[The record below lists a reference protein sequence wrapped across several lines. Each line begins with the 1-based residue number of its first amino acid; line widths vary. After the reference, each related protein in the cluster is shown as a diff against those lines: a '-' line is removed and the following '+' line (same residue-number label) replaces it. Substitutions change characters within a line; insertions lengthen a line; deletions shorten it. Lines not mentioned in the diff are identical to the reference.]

1 MKRFT
6 AFLLTAGLLLQN
18 AVPVQADVQKS
29 SPPVYTAKNAI
40 VATEQSSGVASTG
53 WMDALVQN
61 KAAGGISITL
71 GSMLPMYRDVEV
83 DVTATNNA
91 TGKVSKEQAILSA
104 GADNTDVFIGGLED
118 GNYTLCMH
126 ADGFEDYVQ
135 DLEVKGNILYL
146 YVGTGMV
153 SLDGVSYEAGR
164 THPGLFLVGD
174 VDGDGEI
181 TQADKD
187 AILDAASGKAVSGVT
202 DLNGDGKTDILD
214 LQYYAFAQN
223 VKNNGFDTTASVT
236 ESIAPDAAAIKVN
249 DGNTLVKDGDIADL
263 FTEDGVVTFSTKD
276 SAPVSDANPV
286 EIGISFQNED
296 MVKDGTGLTM
306 EQVVIETG
314 DVGIESGTLIVET
327 EDGVKTFA
335 IGAAA
340 ATVAAYSARAASS
353 DSIVISLGGQVAVKR
368 VIIRVTAASK
378 GASLVDISKV
388 EFLNGMENRIPEPDM
403 DIPQNLQ
410 AQGADKS
417 FTLTWDNSKNVTGYE
432 VEITYNGETETV
444 RTAGNTLKVT
454 TFAGEELVNKEV
466 YSVRVQAVNGAW
478 RSGYGSAVEAVPKL
492 AGRPDAPD
500 YLKATGAYRKIKL
513 TWKDMDDTDSYC
525 VYYRVKGDA
534 EYTKITGI
542 ESNSYEITD
551 LSDKTVYEIYV
562 TGVNELGES
571 DASLVSEAETTVI
584 IPAELPKYNM
594 INEPQGDGKLT
605 SHIVSVRHPR
615 GSMVNSPL
623 DEEGSDS
630 ALGVVDND
638 YGSYFYVADWDEG
651 CVYPADNKGIY
662 FTFDA
667 KYKMNYIAFAEP
679 EDAINYMGASLYWY
693 EDDHKTNHEAS
704 ISGVL
709 QKTDANGRKYYV
721 IKLSEPI
728 ESDMIRIGFTRYY
741 GYYNSITISEVRFYY
756 YDSLEDDVLALY
768 ADDLHTT
775 LKEGTTAETIAAL
788 QKRLDTVDKKSG
800 EYNPERESIQKE
812 LDNAKL
818 LLDTKFGDVI
828 EISSE
833 ITAAK
838 DGHLGISGLN
848 AWQPLGVSAA
858 SGEQVTIYVGHNTK
872 KTGDTA
878 QLKLIATQYHAE
890 SDTVK
895 TEVTTLKVGRNEVTI
910 PKLQSLSAES
920 GGALYVAYTGDDKN
934 DRYAVRVSGG
944 VSIPVLNLYGVD
956 NNTEREEKI
965 YSYVEALEKHV
976 ANIKNIHE
984 TVHQVDGNETGAAV
998 EFDEQ
1003 NCIAG
1008 ATDIM
1013 LDKMMYSVS
1022 AKTLLSGLGS
1032 GTTKERADKLSAS
1045 LTAMDEM
1052 MELFYQH
1059 KGLTDEDGAGATD
1072 RMPSEHL
1079 NIRYMRMFAGA
1090 FMYAAGDHIGIDWS
1104 SVSGLSSAVPITS
1117 DNGKYTGG
1125 LLFGWGIAHEIGHN
1139 INQSAYSIA
1148 EITNNYFAQLTTAR
1162 DTNDSVR
1169 WKYADVY
1176 EKVTSGTKGASPDL
1190 AVQLAMYWQLHLAYD
1205 RGYNFKTYDTYKEQ
1219 MENLFYARVDSYA
1232 RNVESAPS
1240 PNGVALTLGSDKNQ
1254 NFMRLACAAAKKD
1267 LTEYFV
1273 RWGMEPDEGTLKY
1286 AGQFPAEERAIYY
1299 ITDEARVYEI
1309 ENGTKANIK
1318 DKDVI
1323 SDTSSVKIGK
1333 NAANEVVLTIGSSVN
1348 ADVLLGY
1355 EVTRIMYENGQ
1366 AVREV
1371 AGFAVPDDGAA
1382 TAQWNDYVSTANNR
1396 VVTYEITAVDKFGY
1410 RSSVKKIGSVRIE
1423 HDGSLDKSMWT
1434 VTTNMKS
1441 GADTTVDAADKNPCE
1456 PEEKPAILGVI
1467 DNDYDTTYTGVAE
1480 GENAYVTISL
1490 NKTSAVSALK
1500 YTAPDADAMTDYVI
1514 EVSANGTDWK
1524 TVADGTFA
1532 EGAGSHIVY
1541 FENEKKDPWVATYDV
1556 AYVRITAVGSAGK
1569 NVAINELDLLGPSGD
1584 SISFGLAL
1592 DKKIVEMGILSNKYE
1607 YDDKGNYIPEGSL
1620 VFMGTYK
1627 GNPAYNVILL
1637 YDEEGNI
1644 VGGTGEDGSVNAQ
1657 QIILAKVPENGLLG
1671 EVSDGTW
1678 IYWIEPDA
1686 DGNVPKISGK
1696 VRAELYRVDNAM
1708 TNEGQRI
1715 VSDTLPITI
1724 PDKID
1729 SVELTD

>member
-1 MKRFT
+1 MKKFT
-6 AFLLTAGLLLQN
+6 TFLLTAGLLLQN
-18 AVPVQADVQKS
+18 TVPLQAS
-29 SPPVYTAKNAI
+29 I
-40 VATEQSSGVASTG
+40 QSSVPAVHAVKKAVAEQPSGEVSTE
-53 WMDALVQN
+53 WLDAFVQSR
-61 KAAGGISITL
+61 AAGAVSITL
-71 GSMLPMYRDVEV
+71 ANVLPMYRDVNV
-83 DVTATNNA
+83 TATATATNNDS
-91 TGKVSKEQAILSA
+91 GKVNKVQTTLQA
-104 GADNTDVFIGGLED
+104 GTDSTDLFIGGLAD
-118 GNYTLCMH
+118 GSYTLRLQV
-126 ADGFEDYVQ
+126 AGFEDYVQ
-135 DLEVKGNILYL
+135 ELEVKGNILYL

-153 SLDGVSYEAGR
+153 SLDGINYEQGD

-181 TQADKD
+181 TQSDKD
-187 AILDAASGKAVSGVT
+187 AILDAASGKQVQGLT
-202 DLNGDGKTDILD
+202 DLNGDGRTDILD
-214 LQYYAFAQN
+214 LQYYAFAQH
-223 VKNNGFDTTASVT
+223 VKNDGIDTTASVT
-236 ESIAPDAAAIKVN
+236 ESIAPDAAAVKVN
-249 DGNTLVKDGDIADL
+249 DENTIVTGDIADL
-263 FTEDGVVTFSTKD
+263 LTGNGGLTFST
-276 SAPVSDANPV
+276 ANEEPVSEDNPV

-296 MVKDGTGLTM
+296 MAQAETGLTM

-327 EDGVKTFA
+327 EDGVKYFQ
-335 IGAAA
+335 IGTAAVA
-340 ATVAAYSARAASS
+340 VAAYSARSAEGS
-353 DSIVISLGGQVAVKR
+353 SIVIGLGGQVAVKK
-368 VIIRVTAASK
+368 VIIRVTAAAK

-388 EFLNGMENRIPEPDM
+388 EFLNGMENRIPEPEM
-403 DIPQNLQ
+403 DIPQNVK

-432 VEITYNGETETV
+432 VEITHDGETETV
-444 RTAGNTLKVT
+444 RTAGNTLKVS
-454 TFAGEELVNKEV
+454 TFAGKELVNKEI

-478 RSGYGSAVEAVPKL
+478 RSGFTSAVEAVPKL

-500 YLKATGAYRKIKL
+500 YLKATGAYRKLKL

-534 EYTKITGI
+534 EYTKISGI
-542 ESNSYEITD
+542 EGSTYEITG
-551 LSDKTVYEIYV
+551 LADKTVYEVYV

-571 DASLVSEAETTVI
+571 AASLVSEAETTMV
-584 IPAELPKYNM
+584 IPAQLPKYNM
-594 INEPQGDGKLT
+594 INEPQGEGELT
-605 SHIVSVRHPR
+605 AHIVSATHPR

-623 DEEGSDS
+623 DEEGTDS
-630 ALGVVDND
+630 ALGIVDNN
-638 YGSYFYVADWDEG
+638 YNSYYYVADWDEG
-651 CVYPADNKGIY
+651 GAYPADNKGIY

-679 EDAINYMGASLYWY
+679 EDTASYAGASLYWY
-693 EDDHKTNHEAS
+693 EDDHKTNHAAT
-704 ISGVL
+704 IAGVL

-721 IKLSEPI
+721 IKLSKPI
-728 ESDMIRIGFTRYY
+728 ESDMIRVGFTRYGAY
-741 GYYNSITISEVRFYY
+741 RSITISEVRFYY

-775 LKEGTTAETIAAL
+775 LKDGTTAETIAAL
-788 QKRLDTVDKKSG
+788 QKRLDTVDEKSG

-812 LDNAKL
+812 LDNAKG
-818 LLDTKFGDVI
+818 LLDTKLGDVI

-833 ITAAK
+833 ITATK

-890 SDTVK
+890 SGTVK
-895 TEVTTLKVGRNEVTI
+895 TEVATLKVGRNEVTI

-920 GGALYVAYTGDDKN
+920 GGALYVAYTGNNEN

-944 VSIPVLNLYGVD
+944 VNIPVLNLYGVTND
-956 NNTEREEKI
+956 TEREEKI
-965 YSYVEALEKHV
+965 YSYVEALEEHV
-976 ANIKNIHE
+976 ANIEEIHD
-984 TVHQVDGNETGAAV
+984 TVHEAAGNDTGAAR

-1022 AKTLLSGLGS
+1022 AKMLLAGLGN
-1032 GTTKERADKLSAS
+1032 GTTKERADKLSVS

-1059 KGLTDEDGAGATD
+1059 KGLTNEEGAGASD

-1090 FMYAAGDHIGIDWS
+1090 FMYAAGDHIGIDWN

-1117 DNGKYTGG
+1117 DDGKYKGG

-1162 DTNDSVR
+1162 DTNESVR

-1205 RGYNFKTYDTYKEQ
+1205 RGYNFKTYDTHEEQ
-1219 MENLFYARVDSYA
+1219 MKNLFYARVDSYA
-1232 RNVESAPS
+1232 RNVDNAPA
-1240 PNGVALTLGSDKNQ
+1240 PKGVTLTLGTDKNQ
-1254 NFMRLACAAAKKD
+1254 NFMRLACAAAGKD

-1273 RWGMEPDEGTLKY
+1273 RWGMEPDEGTLEY

-1309 ENGTKANIK
+1309 ENGTDNTIK
-1318 DKDVI
+1318 NSAVI

-1333 NAANEVVLTIGSSVN
+1333 NAANEVVLTINSSVD
-1348 ADVLLGY
+1348 ADILLGY
-1355 EVTRIMYENGQ
+1355 EITRIMYENGQ
-1366 AVREV
+1366 EVREV
-1371 AGFAVPDDGAA
+1371 AGFAVPDAGASA
-1382 TAQWNDYVSTANNR
+1382 AEWKDYVSTVNNR
-1396 VVTYEITAVDKFGY
+1396 VVAYEVTAVDKFGY
-1410 RSSVKKIGSVRIE
+1410 RPKAENIGSVRIE

-1441 GADTTVDAADKNPCE
+1441 GADTTVDATEKNPCE
-1456 PEEKPAILGVI
+1456 PEEKPAVLGVI
-1467 DNDYDTTYTGVAE
+1467 DNDYDSTYTGAAN
-1480 GENAYVTISL
+1480 GADAYITISL
-1490 NKTSAVSALK
+1490 NRTSAVSALK
-1500 YTAPDADAMTDYVI
+1500 YTSPDADGITAYRI
-1514 EVSANGTDWK
+1514 EVSEDGADWK
-1524 TVADGTFA
+1524 TVAEGTFK
-1532 EGAGSHIVY
+1532 EGTTSNTVY
-1541 FENEKKDPWVATYDV
+1541 FENENKDPWVATYDV
-1556 AYVRITAVGSAGK
+1556 AYVRITAVGSAGQK
-1569 NVAINELDLLGPSGD
+1569 VAINELDLLGPSGD
-1584 SISFGLAL
+1584 SISFGA
-1592 DKKIVEMGILSNKYE
+1592 DGTSVGILANDYE
-1607 YDDKGNYIPEGSL
+1607 YETGKYIPQGSL
-1620 VFMGTYK
+1620 VFMGSYK
-1627 GNPAYNVILL
+1627 GNPAYNVVLL
-1637 YDEEGNI
+1637 YDEDGNI
-1644 VGGTGEDGSVNAQ
+1644 VGGADEDGSVNAQ
-1657 QIILAKVPENGLLG
+1657 HIILATVPENGLLG

-1686 DGNVPKISGK
+1686 KGNVPEFSGA

-1708 TNEGQRI
+1708 TNAGQRI
-1715 VSDTLPITI
+1715 VSDTPWLTI
-1724 PDKID
+1724 PDKLGSI
-1729 SVELTD
+1729 ELTD